1 MRLMSAPTT
10 HFDWQDPAHAQ
21 SWIDERTN
29 RNPLRGEHLSLV
41 LELLAVLQPDGQR
54 ILDLG
59 CGDGVVAALL
69 LDRFPAAHLTGV
81 DTSPPMLERARER
94 LAAYPGRWTL
104 YQSTMQEV
112 DTLDLP
118 TASFDAAI
126 GIQSIHHLTGAEKQT
141 LFQRVAG
148 LLRPGG
154 LFLLSDRV
162 RLADAGLFPYHRAIW
177 NRLQAQHGLPTAS
190 AEYTYASHQYAAASR
205 GDQPDTVEDQL
216 VWLQAAGF
224 GAVDCFYRHVQRA
237 IFGGLNGP
245 ARPDP
250 APPDPDL
257 VARMDQIH
265 TL

>member
-1 MRLMSAPTT
+1 MTPPTPR
-10 HFDWQDPAHAQ
+10 FNWQDPADAQ
-21 SWIDERTN
+21 SWIEERTK
-29 RNPLRGEHLSLV
+29 RNPLRSEHLSLV

-69 LDRFPAAHLTGV
+69 LDRFPTAHLTGV
-81 DTSPPMLERARER
+81 DTSPPMLERAGER
-94 LAAYPGRWTL
+94 LAPYPGRWRL
-104 YQSTMQEV
+104 YQSTMQG
-112 DTLDLP
+112 LDALALP
-118 TASFDAAI
+118 PASFDAAI
-126 GIQSIHHLTGAEKQT
+126 GIQSIHHLNREEKQT

-162 RLADAGLFPYHRAIW
+162 RLAAAGLFPYHRAIW
-177 NRLQAQHGLPTAS
+177 NRVQAQHSLPTAP
-190 AEYTYASHQYAAASR
+190 AEYTYASHLYAAASR

-216 VWLQAAGF
+216 AWLQAAGF
-224 GAVDCFYRHVQRA
+224 GAVDCFYRYVQRA

-245 ARPDP
+245 ALPET
-250 APPDPDL
+250 ATPDPDL
-257 VARMDQIH
+257 VAHMDQIH